1 MGEPDIPE
9 ATPWAWSRNAGGP
22 TILKITRSKLGRRA
36 FGKIP
41 MTWMSKLTGALPW
54 IAVSPV
60 PAIPGTIELSGK
72 TGGGLVHS
80 VAAGA
85 LAGVR
90 LTANIPTETVAARSA
105 LRREDLDRTL
115 PDGITPSTDSSY
127 VSDESAEKRVIRPS
141 AARSSFPSSLGHR
154 RG

>member
-22 TILKITRSKLGRRA
+22 MILKITRSKLGRRA

-54 IAVSPV
+54 MAVSPV
-60 PAIPGTIELSGK
+60 PAIPGVIELSGK
-72 TGGGLVHS
+72 TAGGLAHG

-85 LAGVR
+85 SAKGR
-90 LTANIPTETVAARSA
+90 LTPRITREMVKTRRAVRREEPDRGLPNEITPLDWLMLR
-105 LRREDLDRTL
+105 LRR
-115 PDGITPSTDSSY
+115 
-127 VSDESAEKRVIRPS
+127 
-141 AARSSFPSSLGHR
+141 R
-154 RG
+154 RRENGSPEGNVT